1 MLDFWNGWHELY
13 FPWEA
18 NRLILSSGRKK
29 WPILKALGDIS
40 EESKQCAM
48 TAHWS
53 ELSLCLLEVRSS
65 IFLSPHSPHPNRV
78 GEQDNERHPMSAQG
92 VSQLIEGMWK
102 LRVQT
107 SFYRWRAWKSDRRLT
122 FSGLQQIWTSCWTW
136 QEPICAFLPSS
147 AFKDIM
153 LVAWNWSRWECL
165 HHGTWQML
173 QIRVISSPENWFT
186 SNQQHDSLKA
196 PLQAHKEPNYLSIF
210 VNMKPNYL
218 SILSWVVS
226 TCLHSLYLA
235 CLLSSVHSTSSC
247 GPLFIYQAQ
256 CGELWIKW
264 WRKQQN
270 PAFTE
275 LNIMGDIGLKH
286 MTVVAINKRFRYML

>member
-1 MLDFWNGWHELY
+1 
-13 FPWEA
+13 
-18 NRLILSSGRKK
+18 
-29 WPILKALGDIS
+29 
-40 EESKQCAM
+40 
-48 TAHWS
+48 
-53 ELSLCLLEVRSS
+53 
-65 IFLSPHSPHPNRV
+65 
-78 GEQDNERHPMSAQG
+78 
-92 VSQLIEGMWK
+92 MWK

-107 SFYRWRAWKSDRRLT
+107 LHSTGGEHGNLKGDWLSLDSNKFERPVGPDKSQ
-122 FSGLQQIWTSCWTW
+122 F
-136 QEPICAFLPSS
+136 CASLPSS

-153 LVAWNWSRWECL
+153 LVAWNWSRWEYL

-196 PLQAHKEPNYLSIF
+196 PLQTHKEPNYLSIF

-218 SILSWVVS
+218 SIFSWVVS
-226 TCLHSLYLA
+226 SCFHSLYLA

-247 GPLFIYQAQ
+247 GPPFIYQAQ
-256 CGELWIKW
+256 CRELWIKW

-275 LNIMGDIGLKH
+275 LNIMP
-286 MTVVAINKRFRYML
+286 